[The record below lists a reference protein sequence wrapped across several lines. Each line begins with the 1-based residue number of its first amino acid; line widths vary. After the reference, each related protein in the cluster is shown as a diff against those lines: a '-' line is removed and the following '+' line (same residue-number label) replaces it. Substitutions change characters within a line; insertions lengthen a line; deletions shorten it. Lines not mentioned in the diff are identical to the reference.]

1 MLNSI
6 QIRKQFLA
14 DICIERILPTPQPL
28 SQTRRLENGGMN
40 GEWEVGEGMGE
51 TVLEHQE
58 EERIAGARVG
68 LVKVALPP
76 VRRDGEDLWG

>member
-14 DICIERILPTPQPL
+14 DICSERILPSPQAPP
-28 SQTRRLENGGMN
+28 QARRLENGGMN

-58 EERIAGARVG
+58 EERIVGPRVG

-76 VRRDGEDLWG
+76 VRRDAEDLWG